1 MKILITN
8 DDGYFAPG
16 LQALAAEL
24 RKHAEIF
31 IVAPSIEQS
40 GISQAI
46 TFMRPLNPKPVH
58 RAVSDDHADGDGN
71 GNAHEKTDGIEGF
84 TVNGTPSDCVK
95 LGLHELC
102 PWQPDLVVSGINDG
116 LNVGINVCHSGTVG
130 GAFAASMFNVPAI
143 AISVE
148 SSEEA
153 SFAKVASMA
162 WPIIEKVSE
171 TTFPGR
177 TVLNLNFPTVAVAR
191 QTAPSVVSVPVETN
205 PLGYEFMQGRDPKD
219 KPYFWATNHPAPKA
233 SPFLTDTQAV
243 RAGFVTLS
251 ALAYNPNNAPA
262 AEVLDGLFET
272 SIDQEAAR

>member
-8 DDGYFAPG
+8 DDGYFATG
-16 LQALAAEL
+16 LQALAREL
-24 RKHAEIF
+24 AKHAEVF

-46 TFMRPLNPKPVH
+46 TFMRPLNPKPV
-58 RAVSDDHADGDGN
+58 RRPASESYSASGEEADQ
-71 GNAHEKTDGIEGF
+71 ESLEGY

-130 GAFAASMFNVPAI
+130 GAFAASMFGVPSI
-143 AISVE
+143 AVSVE
-148 SSEEA
+148 SSDEV
-153 SFAKVASMA
+153 SFDRVAEMA
-162 WPIIEKVSE
+162 WPIIEKISQ
-171 TTFPGR
+171 TTFPDR
-177 TVLNLNFPTVAVAR
+177 TTLNLNFPTAAVAR
-191 QTAPSVVSVPVETN
+191 QTPPSIVSVPVETN

-219 KPYFWATNHPAPKA
+219 KTYFWATNHPAPKP

-251 ALAYNPNNAPA
+251 ALAYNPNNAA
-262 AEVLDGLFET
+262 GGEVLDGIFES
-272 SIDQEAAR
+272 SIDQQEPVQ